1 MGKHSGRHA
10 FKDKLISLGYA
21 DLTDDVIE
29 NAFGKFKI
37 LADKKKHIYDEDI
50 IALVDDSLVLDN
62 KANTIVLKSLKVFA
76 GTGEPQKAD
85 MTLDVNGQ
93 IKSAT
98 ETGDGPVDAIFKCI
112 KNLYP
117 HDVNLQLY
125 QVHAVTEGTDAQATV
140 SVRIEENGKTTVGQA
155 ADTDT
160 LVASANAYIA
170 ALNKMILKREKTAP
184 AMEQEKEKMRG
195 IQMGLFDKVKKIWS
209 QDMAIDL
216 GTANTLVVVKG
227 QGVVLNEPSVV
238 AIVEQAGKK
247 QVLAVGDEAKTMLGR
262 TPGNIEAI
270 RPLRDGVIADFIVT
284 EEMIKHFIK
293 KVHKG
298 RSFANPRILICVP
311 TGSTPVE
318 RKAIQDSALA
328 AGARRVQLIEE
339 PIAAAIGANLP
350 ISEATGSMVVD
361 IGGGTSEIAVMSLG
375 GLVYSKSLRVA
386 GDAMDGAMAN
396 YMRKEYNLMIGD
408 STAEKIKKEIGTAIP
423 TNDNTYPVK
432 GRDLRSGTPKEVNI
446 TEEDTAE
453 ALNDILREMV
463 NGIKDALEATP
474 PELSADLVD
483 MGLTLTGGGALLKN
497 IDKRF
502 SKETGLP
509 VHIAEDPL
517 SCVAVGTG
525 KALDQEQTFSTMMT
539 EY

>member
-1 MGKHSGRHA
+1 MGI
-10 FKDKLISLGYA
+10 F
-21 DLTDDVIE
+21 E
-29 NAFGKFKI
+29 KI
-37 LADKKKHIYDEDI
+37 KK
-50 IALVDDSLVLDN
+50 V
-62 KANTIVLKSLKVFA
+62 
-76 GTGEPQKAD
+76 
-85 MTLDVNGQ
+85 
-93 IKSAT
+93 
-98 ETGDGPVDAIFKCI
+98 
-112 KNLYP
+112 
-117 HDVNLQLY
+117 
-125 QVHAVTEGTDAQATV
+125 
-140 SVRIEENGKTTVGQA
+140 
-155 ADTDT
+155 
-160 LVASANAYIA
+160 
-170 ALNKMILKREKTAP
+170 
-184 AMEQEKEKMRG
+184 
-195 IQMGLFDKVKKIWS
+195 WS

-262 TPGNIEAI
+262 TPGNISAI

-298 RSFANPRILICVP
+298 SSFANPRILICVP

-339 PIAAAIGANLP
+339 PIAAAIGAGLP

-386 GDAMDGAMAN
+386 GDAMDAALVN

-423 TNDNTYPVK
+423 SNNNTYAVK
-432 GRDLRSGTPKEVNI
+432 GRDLRSGTPKQVNI

-453 ALNDILREMV
+453 GLNDILRQMV
-463 NGIKDALEATP
+463 NGFKDALESTHQNY
-474 PELSADLVD
+474 
-483 MGLTLTGGGALLKN
+483 LL
-497 IDKRF
+497 I
-502 SKETGLP
+502 
-509 VHIAEDPL
+509 
-517 SCVAVGTG
+517 
-525 KALDQEQTFSTMMT
+525 
-539 EY
+539 

>member
-1 MGKHSGRHA
+1 
-10 FKDKLISLGYA
+10 
-21 DLTDDVIE
+21 
-29 NAFGKFKI
+29 
-37 LADKKKHIYDEDI
+37 
-50 IALVDDSLVLDN
+50 
-62 KANTIVLKSLKVFA
+62 
-76 GTGEPQKAD
+76 
-85 MTLDVNGQ
+85 
-93 IKSAT
+93 
-98 ETGDGPVDAIFKCI
+98 
-112 KNLYP
+112 
-117 HDVNLQLY
+117 
-125 QVHAVTEGTDAQATV
+125 
-140 SVRIEENGKTTVGQA
+140 
-155 ADTDT
+155 
-160 LVASANAYIA
+160 
-170 ALNKMILKREKTAP
+170 
-184 AMEQEKEKMRG
+184 
-195 IQMGLFDKVKKIWS
+195 
-209 QDMAIDL
+209 MAIDL
-216 GTANTLVVVKG
+216 GTANTLVVLKG

-238 AIVEQAGKK
+238 AIVENMGKK
-247 QVLAVGDEAKTMLGR
+247 TVLAVGDEAKTMLGR
-262 TPGNIEAI
+262 TPGNISAI

-284 EEMIKHFIK
+284 EEMIKYFIK
-293 KVHKG
+293 KVHKNKT
-298 RSFANPRILICVP
+298 FANPRILICVP

-339 PIAAAIGANLP
+339 PIAAAIGAGLP

-361 IGGGTSEIAVMSLG
+361 IGGGTTEIAVMSLG

-386 GDAMDGAMAN
+386 GDKMDTAMID

-423 TNDNTYPVK
+423 SNSNTYAVK

-446 TEEDTAE
+446 TEEDSAE
-453 ALNDILREMV
+453 ALNGILKEMV
-463 NGIKDALEATP
+463 DGIKIALENTP

-517 SCVAVGTG
+517 ACVAIGTG
-525 KALDQEQTFSTMMT
+525 KALDQEETFSTMLS

>member
-1 MGKHSGRHA
+1 
-10 FKDKLISLGYA
+10 
-21 DLTDDVIE
+21 
-29 NAFGKFKI
+29 
-37 LADKKKHIYDEDI
+37 
-50 IALVDDSLVLDN
+50 
-62 KANTIVLKSLKVFA
+62 
-76 GTGEPQKAD
+76 
-85 MTLDVNGQ
+85 
-93 IKSAT
+93 
-98 ETGDGPVDAIFKCI
+98 
-112 KNLYP
+112 
-117 HDVNLQLY
+117 
-125 QVHAVTEGTDAQATV
+125 
-140 SVRIEENGKTTVGQA
+140 
-155 ADTDT
+155 
-160 LVASANAYIA
+160 
-170 ALNKMILKREKTAP
+170 
-184 AMEQEKEKMRG
+184 
-195 IQMGLFDKVKKIWS
+195 
-209 QDMAIDL
+209 MAIDL
-216 GTANTLVVVKG
+216 GTANTLVVLKG

-238 AIVEQAGKK
+238 AIVENMGKK
-247 QVLAVGDEAKTMLGR
+247 NVLAVGDEAKTMLGR
-262 TPGNIEAI
+262 TPGNISAI

-293 KVHKG
+293 KVHKN
-298 RSFANPRILICVP
+298 STFANPRILICVP

-339 PIAAAIGANLP
+339 PIAAAIGAGLP

-361 IGGGTSEIAVMSLG
+361 IGGGTTEIAVMSLG

-386 GDAMDGAMAN
+386 GDAMDTAMIN

-423 TNDNTYPVK
+423 SNNNTYAVK

-453 ALNDILREMV
+453 ALNDILKEMV
-463 NGIKDALEATP
+463 NGIKDALEQTP

-509 VHIAEDPL
+509 VYVADDPL
-517 SCVAVGTG
+517 ACVAIGTG
-525 KALDQEQTFSTMMT
+525 KALDQEEIFSTMLT

>member
-1 MGKHSGRHA
+1 
-10 FKDKLISLGYA
+10 
-21 DLTDDVIE
+21 
-29 NAFGKFKI
+29 
-37 LADKKKHIYDEDI
+37 
-50 IALVDDSLVLDN
+50 
-62 KANTIVLKSLKVFA
+62 
-76 GTGEPQKAD
+76 
-85 MTLDVNGQ
+85 
-93 IKSAT
+93 
-98 ETGDGPVDAIFKCI
+98 
-112 KNLYP
+112 
-117 HDVNLQLY
+117 
-125 QVHAVTEGTDAQATV
+125 
-140 SVRIEENGKTTVGQA
+140 
-155 ADTDT
+155 
-160 LVASANAYIA
+160 
-170 ALNKMILKREKTAP
+170 
-184 AMEQEKEKMRG
+184 
-195 IQMGLFDKVKKIWS
+195 
-209 QDMAIDL
+209 MAIDL

-238 AIVEQAGKK
+238 AIVDQSGKK

-262 TPGNIEAI
+262 TPGNISAI

-298 RSFANPRILICVP
+298 STFANPRILICVP

-339 PIAAAIGANLP
+339 PIAAAIGAGLP
-350 ISEATGSMVVD
+350 ISEATGSMVID
-361 IGGGTSEIAVMSLG
+361 IGGGTTEIAVMSLG
-375 GLVYSKSLRVA
+375 GLVYSRSLRVA
-386 GDAMDGAMAN
+386 GDAMDTALVN

-423 TNDNTYPVK
+423 TNKNIYAVK

-453 ALNDILREMV
+453 ALNDILKEMV
-463 NGIKDALEATP
+463 NAIKDALENTP

-483 MGLTLTGGGALLKN
+483 MGLTLTGGGALLNN

-502 SKETGLP
+502 AKETGLP
-509 VHIAEDPL
+509 VHVADDPL

-525 KALDQEQTFSTMMT
+525 KALEQEETFSTMLS

>member
-1 MGKHSGRHA
+1 MG
-10 FKDKLISLGYA
+10 
-21 DLTDDVIE
+21 
-29 NAFGKFKI
+29 
-37 LADKKKHIYDEDI
+37 
-50 IALVDDSLVLDN
+50 
-62 KANTIVLKSLKVFA
+62 
-76 GTGEPQKAD
+76 
-85 MTLDVNGQ
+85 
-93 IKSAT
+93 
-98 ETGDGPVDAIFKCI
+98 IFEKI
-112 KNLYP
+112 KN
-117 HDVNLQLY
+117 V
-125 QVHAVTEGTDAQATV
+125 
-140 SVRIEENGKTTVGQA
+140 
-155 ADTDT
+155 
-160 LVASANAYIA
+160 
-170 ALNKMILKREKTAP
+170 
-184 AMEQEKEKMRG
+184 
-195 IQMGLFDKVKKIWS
+195 WS

-238 AIVEQAGKK
+238 AIVENGGKK
-247 QVLAVGDEAKTMLGR
+247 NVLAVGDEAKTMLGR
-262 TPGNIEAI
+262 TPGNISAI

-339 PIAAAIGANLP
+339 PIAAAIGAGLP

-386 GDAMDGAMAN
+386 GDAMDLAMVN
-396 YMRKEYNLMIGD
+396 YMRKEYYLMIGD
-408 STAEKIKKEIGTAIP
+408 STAEKIKIEIGTAIP
-423 TNDNTYPVK
+423 SNNNTYAVK

-453 ALNDILREMV
+453 ALNEILRDMV
-463 NGIKDALEATP
+463 NGIKDALESTP

-483 MGLTLTGGGALLKN
+483 MGLTLTGGGSLLKN

-509 VHIAEDPL
+509 VHIADDPL
-517 SCVAVGTG
+517 SCVAIGTG
-525 KALDQEQTFSTMMT
+525 KALEQEQTFSTMLT